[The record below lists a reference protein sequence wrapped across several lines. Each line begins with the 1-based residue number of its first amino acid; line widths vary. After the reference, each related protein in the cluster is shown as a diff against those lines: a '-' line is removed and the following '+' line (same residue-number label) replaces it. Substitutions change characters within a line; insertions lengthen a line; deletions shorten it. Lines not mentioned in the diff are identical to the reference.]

1 MYRLDE
7 QLYKLAN
14 GQVGEKLEAAIRQMM
29 GQIATLSDW
38 GVLLQSEFFLL
49 DEASAQVDFTRLL
62 SEHWHIEAGAD
73 IFQRAVT
80 KGEITPALCY
90 EWLNEKSVEPL
101 ASLQKIYVHQ
111 VGERY
116 FIQSIYADQHVFW
129 ETLYAKKLYAFF
141 WQQPLSHIEQPVE
154 RMQALRHALQLT
166 VAKNSATTILHK
178 LIQKLNAENPPSFL
192 LKQLN
197 VLNVCM
203 HFTSG
208 RRHLRKLRKCIA
220 HVEEQWRAGEWAL
233 TEKERTLFSYMLL
246 REAVIRNNRQHII
259 AHGLFLIENERLHN
273 YAVELVMEYSE
284 VLQAMPPQPKAL
296 IKNYEAN
303 YLEYVFFV
311 LIDALVIEEEFEQAY
326 ELLLHYELAS
336 CEAIYM
342 LLNEQKNEQIHLIE
356 ATMQRDIAML
366 VDQSVQNMRESL
378 TIWQMQRADKRS
390 DYFQLAKSSSKH
402 VSNLLKILFVQEE
415 DILLEKLLDA
425 YKKYLSNDAH
435 LRSLRRFFEQ
445 RIVVYEENV
454 NIAF

>member
-14 GQVGEKLEAAIRQMM
+14 GQVGEKLEVAIRQIM
-29 GQIATLSDW
+29 GQASTVVDW
-38 GVLLQSEFFLL
+38 GVLLQSEYFLL
-49 DEASAQVDFTRLL
+49 DEVSAQLKFMGLL
-62 SEHWHIEAGAD
+62 SEHWHMEAGAA

-80 KGEITPALCY
+80 NGEITRTLCS
-90 EWLNEKSVEPL
+90 EWLYEKSFESHAL
-101 ASLQKIYVHQ
+101 LQKIYVHQ
-111 VGERY
+111 VGECY
-116 FIQSIYADQHVFW
+116 FVQPIYAEQRVFW
-129 ETLYAKKLYAFF
+129 ETLYAKKLYAIF

-154 RMQALRHALQLT
+154 RMQALLQVLQLA

-197 VLNVCM
+197 VLNVCT

-220 HVEEQWRAGEWAL
+220 HVEEQWRVGEWAL

-246 REAVIRNNRQHII
+246 REAVMRNNRQQII
-259 AHGLFLIENERLHN
+259 AHGLFLIKNDRLHN
-273 YAVELVMEYSE
+273 YAVELVMEYSD

-303 YLEYVFFV
+303 YLEYVFFM
-311 LIDALVIEEEFEQAY
+311 LIDALVIEGKFEQAY
-326 ELLLHYELAS
+326 ALLLHYELAS
-336 CEAIYM
+336 CEAIYA
-342 LLNEQKNEQIHLIE
+342 LLNEQKKEQIHLIE
-356 ATMQRDIAML
+356 ATMQRDIAIL

-378 TIWQMQRADKRS
+378 TVWQMQYADRRS
-390 DYFQLAKSSSKH
+390 DYFQLAQSSSKH
-402 VSNLLKILFVQEE
+402 IINLLKIFFVQEE

-425 YKKYLSNDAH
+425 YKKYVGNDAH

-454 NIAF
+454 NIVF